1 MLPNSDSLTGYDE
14 IQLSTALGHVTHLVQ
29 MLSVFLQVPN
39 RYPVTVC
46 SSRSR
51 IIDHASQHEEVDTQ
65 RELVSSFLFSNKILK
80 LTKFKLF
87 HFLIE
92 GFLCSQKAKTGCIS
106 NTPFICSI
114 KISLSC
120 AGSAAKVRLT
130 LQLLFQIC
138 LLFCSIFEPHLRG
151 SVSLLLFF

>member
-65 RELVSSFLFSNKILK
+65 RELVSSFLFSNKIFK
-80 LTKFKLF
+80 LAKFQLF
-87 HFLIE
+87 HFFKSRFPLFAKGKDRMHFEYAVYLLNKNIAQLRW
-92 GFLCSQKAKTGCIS
+92 LCGQSTTDLAATLPNLS
-106 NTPFICSI
+106 
-114 KISLSC
+114 SL
-120 AGSAAKVRLT
+120 
-130 LQLLFQIC
+130 LQ
-138 LLFCSIFEPHLRG
+138 HLRTPPPR
-151 SVSLLLFF
+151 